1 MKLSE
6 ELTRVLCTY
15 DDDDLNWYRH
25 EYGQAL
31 DFVHMST
38 KLVPTDI
45 VEGREQR
52 VHKMPPSPNRWKERS
67 RTYQGIANAMAAQW
81 G

>member
-15 DDDDLNWYRH
+15 DDDALNWYRH
-25 EYGQAL
+25 EHGQAL
-31 DFVHMST
+31 DFVQMST

-52 VHKMPPSPNRWKERS
+52 VHKMPPHQLGGRRGVGHIKVLP
-67 RTYQGIANAMAAQW
+67 MQW
-81 G
+81 